1 MVIIEKRGVRTKVSR
16 QSYERMFKNK
26 GFRIVGEDTVK
37 EKAKEKQPGP
47 EKQETKTEETKTEE
61 TKTEETNETNVD
73 EIPVS
78 EMSKEQLAEFAS
90 KHNIDTS
97 SARNVREARQIVQ
110 KWMRENTMKK

>member
-1 MVIIEKRGVRTKVSR
+1 MVIIEKRGVRAKVSR

-37 EKAKEKQPGP
+37 EKAKEKQPEP
-47 EKQETKTEETKTEE
+47 EKQE

>member
-1 MVIIEKRGVRTKVSR
+1 MVIIEKRGIRAKVSR

-26 GFRIVGEDTVK
+26 GYRIVGEDTA
-37 EKAKEKQPGP
+37 EKATETKQPEP
-47 EKQETKTEETKTEE
+47 EKQE

-110 KWMRENTMKK
+110 KWMRENTLKK

>member
-1 MVIIEKRGVRTKVSR
+1 MVIIEKCGVRTKVSR

-26 GFRIVGEDTVK
+26 GFRIVGKDTVK
-37 EKAKEKQPGP
+37 EKAKEKQPEP
-47 EKQETKTEETKTEE
+47 EKQE

-110 KWMRENTMKK
+110 KWMRENTLK

>member
-47 EKQETKTEETKTEE
+47 EKQETKTEE

-110 KWMRENTMKK
+110 KWMRENTLKK

>member
-37 EKAKEKQPGP
+37 EKAKEKQPEP
-47 EKQETKTEETKTEE
+47 EKQE

-110 KWMRENTMKK
+110 KWMRENTLKR

>member
-37 EKAKEKQPGP
+37 EKAKEKQPEP
-47 EKQETKTEETKTEE
+47 EKQETKTEETKTE
-61 TKTEETNETNVD
+61 ETNVD

>member
-1 MVIIEKRGVRTKVSR
+1 MVIIEKRGVRAKVRR
-16 QSYERMFKNK
+16 QSYERLFKNK

-37 EKAKEKQPGP
+37 EKAKEKQPEP
-47 EKQETKTEETKTEE
+47 EKQE

>member
-1 MVIIEKRGVRTKVSR
+1 MVIIEKRGVRAKVSR

-37 EKAKEKQPGP
+37 EKAMEKQPGP
-47 EKQETKTEETKTEE
+47 EKQE

-90 KHNIDTS
+90 RHNIDTS